1 MVKKAA
7 YAEGSF
13 VIGWT
18 SRMKQMLV
26 LGQSCQTW

>member
-18 SRMKQMLV
+18 SRMKHILV
-26 LGQSCQTW
+26 FRQSCQTW

>member
-18 SRMKQMLV
+18 SRMKHMLV
-26 LGQSCQTW
+26 FRQTW